1 MPRRKTTTP
10 TSDPRRRAVLHGY
23 RSGLEER
30 IAKELAERGINVVFE
45 GRKVFYTPP
54 LKVRSYTPDWP
65 LPNGIIVETKGRFL
79 TEDRQKHKAIKA
91 EHPDLDV
98 RFVFSNS
105 RAKLSKGSK
114 TTYAKWCDDYG
125 FLWADKSIP
134 DAWLLEPPCPRR
146 IAALERASIK
156 PKP

>member
-1 MPRRKTTTP
+1 MTARQ
-10 TSDPRRRAVLHGY
+10 RAVANGY

-30 IAKELAERGINVVFE
+30 IAEELAAKGIHVKFE
-45 GRKVFYTPP
+45 SVKVYYTPP
-54 LKVRSYTPDWP
+54 TKTRSYTGDFP
-65 LPNGIIVETKGRFL
+65 LSNGILIESKGRFV

-105 RAKLSKGSK
+105 KTKLSKGSK
-114 TTYAKWCDDYG
+114 TTYANWCDQYG
-125 FLWADKSIP
+125 FLYADKSIP
-134 DAWLLEPPCPRR
+134 QEWLDEPPCPVR

-156 PKP
+156 PKA